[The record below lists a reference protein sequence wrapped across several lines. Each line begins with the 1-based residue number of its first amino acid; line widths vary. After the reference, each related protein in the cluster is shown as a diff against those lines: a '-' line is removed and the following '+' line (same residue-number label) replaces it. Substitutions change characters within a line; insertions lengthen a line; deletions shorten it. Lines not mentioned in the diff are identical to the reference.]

1 MGSDFLNRVLF
12 ILVYGN
18 PSSLLNIPC
27 ADADT
32 EKRMLWTLKKTME
45 TSMLLILVAPHIY
58 TFLHCSYFIFFRKT
72 GTLTVNVK
80 PSEMFFLILIFAERR
95 RLIYG
100 DIRYSLFLYS
110 LLLCWMTSSRT
121 QKSVVEVH
129 LAQNRKKCA
138 RRDCP
143 ALQQSVNIVA
153 KTVCLQQLCLIQ
165 LVWVD
170 TQRSIHILFSF
181 LFRNNSTESMVRG
194 PYLGPSFF

>member
-80 PSEMFFLILIFAERR
+80 PSEMFFFNTNFCGTASSHIRR
-95 RLIYG
+95 HTVQSFFVFTSALLD
-100 DIRYSLFLYS
+100 DIVSHTKKCGRS
-110 LLLCWMTSSRT
+110 SSRT
-121 QKSVVEVH
+121 KS
-129 LAQNRKKCA
+129 KK
-138 RRDCP
+138 
-143 ALQQSVNIVA
+143 
-153 KTVCLQQLCLIQ
+153 VCETRLSRFA
-165 LVWVD
+165 
-170 TQRSIHILFSF
+170 TKR
-181 LFRNNSTESMVRG
+181 
-194 PYLGPSFF
+194 